1 MEVQDVIKGKTY
13 LIFVLNSESHVAIYV
28 GENYFKSFSN
38 KSQYIHTDYITNIK
52 NI

>member
-1 MEVQDVIKGKTY
+1 MEIQDFKKGKTY
-13 LIFVLNSESHVAIYV
+13 LIFVLNQTTHVAKYI

-38 KSQYIHTDYITNIK
+38 NGQYIHLDYITNIK